1 MTREMFIMAP
11 IRLTQHDTVN
21 KCRVSQ
27 LTSISDCAPSKSLR
41 RKKKENE
48 TEKWTRDRTFWTDN
62 ETRTGQRKWKEKKL
76 ISGLNKFVKSNQ
88 PIYL

>member
-1 MTREMFIMAP
+1 MK
-11 IRLTQHDTVN
+11 V
-21 KCRVSQ
+21 
-27 LTSISDCAPSKSLR
+27 KSLCCHTLNLYSTVCLLYFNKTR